1 MKYNNI
7 VKGKFINRPNR
18 FISNVEIDGMVQV
31 CHVKNTGRCKELL
44 TPNATVYLE
53 KSNNPNRKTM
63 YDLVTVEK
71 GDMLINMD
79 SQAPNKLFREWVENG
94 NYFEKPIKLKSEVK
108 LGNSR
113 LDFYLENNAYKGYAE
128 IKGVTLEEDGV
139 VKFPDAPT
147 QRGIKHLQ
155 ELTNI
160 VSLGYKAFAVFI
172 VQMENAEYFTPNYA
186 THTEFGVA
194 LKNAQQSGVEIIA
207 LTCKVTP
214 DSVTPLKQIPVI
226 L

>member
-18 FISNVEIDGMVQV
+18 FIANVEIDGIVQV

-94 NYFEKPIKLKSEVK
+94 DYFEQSIKLKSEVK

-113 LDFYLENNAYKGYAE
+113 LDFYLESNTYKGYAE
-128 IKGVTLEEDGV
+128 IKGVTLEEKGV

-172 VQMENAEYFTPNYA
+172 VQMEKAKYFTPNYA

-207 LTCKVTP
+207 ITCKVTP
-214 DSVTPLKQIPVI
+214 DSVTPLNQIPVI